1 MEAAKVEV
9 TAEAT
14 VEVMEE
20 VTEEA
25 TTRALAC
32 RYLLINYDSPL
43 SYFFS
48 VQIIQTFFCFL

>member
-1 MEAAKVEV
+1 MEADKVEV

-32 RYLLINYDSPL
+32 RYLLINYAG
-43 SYFFS
+43 
-48 VQIIQTFFCFL
+48 IC